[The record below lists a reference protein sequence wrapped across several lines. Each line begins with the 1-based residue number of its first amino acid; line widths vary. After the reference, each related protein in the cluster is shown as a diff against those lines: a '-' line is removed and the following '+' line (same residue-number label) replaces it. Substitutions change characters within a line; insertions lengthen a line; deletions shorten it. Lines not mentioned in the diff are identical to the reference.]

1 MIDLP
6 PPLPSGKPHITAL
19 AWANA
24 REVLPHEAHDFTPW
38 LAGNLDL
45 LADKLGLDE
54 LELVSKEWK
63 VESFALDI
71 FARGRDADG
80 DVSVVIEN
88 QYGPTDH
95 RHLGQIL
102 TYAAHAA
109 ATGHRVLAVWVTE
122 EVRPAHLA
130 AVEFINRIAA
140 GDASTFG
147 MVLIRVLFASATVGW
162 HVHFEVEA
170 EPNAFLAQPG
180 PDTKNAGDPTTALA
194 RAAFIEAIVPLLDP
208 PLEKVGLTRSG
219 GINRKHGA
227 VVYRLPSQLEVAK
240 YATARVVCSRT
251 TVNVAFYLEHYPT
264 SAENSAV
271 AEVLRQH
278 YEPLLQKYNLHVDDW
293 HGSSATTKRERILT
307 RIDTGYEDGA
317 ANEVAEE
324 ASAMLVAWTR
334 MLTEHPVH
342 DIDATADVQL
352 LAGS

>member
-1 MIDLP
+1 VIDLP
-6 PPLPSGKPHITAL
+6 PPVPSGKPQITAL
-19 AWANA
+19 TWANA
-24 REVLPHEAHDFTPW
+24 REVLPNEAHDFTPW
-38 LAGNLDL
+38 LADNLDL
-45 LADKLGLDE
+45 LAEKLGLDE
-54 LELVSKEWK
+54 LELVAKEWK

-140 GDASTFG
+140 GDATTFG
-147 MVLIRVLFASATVGW
+147 IVLLRVLFASATVGW

-180 PDTKNAGDPTTALA
+180 PDTTHNGNPTTALA

-208 PLEKVGLTRSG
+208 PLEKAGLTRSG

-227 VVYRLPSQLEVAK
+227 VVYRLPSQLEIAK
-240 YATARVVCSRT
+240 YATVRVICSRT
-251 TVNVAFYLEHYPT
+251 SVNVALYLQHYPT
-264 SAENSAV
+264 SAQNSAV

-278 YEPLLQKYNLHVDDW
+278 YEPLLHEYDLHVDNW

-307 RIDTGYEDGA
+307 RIDTGYEDGVA
-317 ANEVAEE
+317 TEVADE
-324 ASAMLVAWTR
+324 AAAILVTWAK
-334 MLTEHPVH
+334 MLTENPIHG
-342 DIDATADVQL
+342 IDTGTSDV
-352 LAGS
+352 